1 MVQNC
6 NALKAWA
13 GITCMSLFSRKK
25 FTILWSDVD
34 DFIKEIV
41 LFWEKNVRNSSCILN
56 MK

>member
-34 DFIKEIV
+34 DFKKEIESV
-41 LFWEKNVRNSSCILN
+41 FE
-56 MK
+56 